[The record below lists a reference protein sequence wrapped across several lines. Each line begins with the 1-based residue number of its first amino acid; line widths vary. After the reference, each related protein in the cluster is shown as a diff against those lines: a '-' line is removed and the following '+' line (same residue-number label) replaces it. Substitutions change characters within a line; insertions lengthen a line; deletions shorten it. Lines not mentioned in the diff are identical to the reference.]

1 MRPHPLAAA
10 SLLVLAVA
18 CDDAPRALGP
28 ADTIETQSAGFS
40 AVNPAGKT
48 DGIADLIAAQAS
60 AWADKDATAYAATY
74 TEDADLI
81 NPIAGILAGRE
92 VIRSQHA
99 FLFNPVNGPFR
110 ASTSSWNLR
119 DLIFLSG
126 SVALVK
132 LDVTLTGFSGLP
144 PGLPAVEPG
153 VVRTRVSWIAV
164 RQGREWRILFQQM
177 TPYPSMN

>member
-1 MRPHPLAAA
+1 MRLNLLAPAA
-10 SLLVLAVA
+10 LLVVAAA

-28 ADTIETQSAGFS
+28 AETIEAQSAGFS

-48 DGIADLIAAQAS
+48 DGIADLIAAQEA

-74 TEDADLI
+74 TEDAELI
-81 NPIAGILAGRE
+81 NPVAGILAGRE
-92 VIRSQHA
+92 VIRTQHA

-110 ASTSSWNLR
+110 ASTSSLSLR

-126 SVALVK
+126 NVALVK
-132 LDVTLTGFSGLP
+132 LDVTLTGMIGLP
-144 PGLPAVEPG
+144 PGLPMVEPG

-177 TPYPSMN
+177 TPFPAPN